1 MDNASPVVI
10 SYIRVPIFGYL
21 PSYVAIEILDEICQ
35 LIDRYHMLVCPIL
48 GPQDITP
55 WPPIGSR
62 QQLKRFRQLPRGQSV
77 DLSIT
82 CPLCSN
88 EKNQDLKMTAIMS
101 NILDRSL
108 ARSHRKKVDNYLRDV
123 TTGKLDNKEKGS
135 WTDLD
140 LNLLESVLQDLSN
153 TIVIRDRAT
162 ALSPQAIFDASCIRD
177 TPQEKPC
184 QSQSTQ
190 KRKESFKD

>member
-1 MDNASPVVI
+1 
-10 SYIRVPIFGYL
+10 
-21 PSYVAIEILDEICQ
+21 
-35 LIDRYHMLVCPIL
+35 MLVCPIL
-48 GPQDITP
+48 GPQEMTP

-88 EKNQDLKMTAIMS
+88 EKNQDFKMTAILS

-108 ARSHRKKVDNYLRDV
+108 ARSHRKK
-123 TTGKLDNKEKGS
+123 
-135 WTDLD
+135 
-140 LNLLESVLQDLSN
+140 DLSN

-162 ALSPQAIFDASCIRD
+162 AISPQAIFDASCIRD
-177 TPQEKPC
+177 TPQEKPYRAIGVYGRP
-184 QSQSTQ
+184 STSMPTTPSHVRTLIGEIWHSLPLSEQ
-190 KRKESFKD
+190 